1 MVESAGG
8 ERRREN
14 EPAAAHLAGAS
25 GPSVERTEVDE
36 ITSALCEL
44 AGQINAANA
53 ELVELLARFDALGG
67 WQGAGIRSIGH
78 WASIN
83 LGIDMRTAAQ
93 QARVGR
99 QLGEL
104 PAIAEAAAGGELG
117 WSKLR
122 LLGQVAEPATED
134 KWLAFAREMSVGQL
148 ARVVGAYRRAEDA
161 DRRSR
166 LNDHRERRGIWLFDE
181 PDGLVRVNG
190 LLEADDAA
198 VLRAALAAQ
207 GELLWREQ
215 INGEDDDIDRAG
227 TAPADGNGHTAATAS
242 TADADAESAAS
253 AGRAG
258 SGCGA
263 NGADAALEDD
273 DMEGEPASLT
283 EVDPTRAARDAVA
296 SRRVDA
302 LVALARAA
310 LAQGRPDDGDDL
322 TEVLLVVDADVLSGH
337 AEVGRCQLNG
347 GPTLSTPTA
356 RRLCCDARIRPL
368 LHRDGQPLDLGRS
381 QRLVSRAQ
389 RRALRFRDGPGCAFP
404 GCPARHVD
412 AHHVQHW
419 SDGGSTDL
427 DNLILLCR
435 HHHRL
440 LHEGG
445 YTARLEDG
453 RPRFYRPDGT
463 PIRPPNRPHPHHR
476 YRARGRTITAHTAR
490 ARSGGAPHWSPR
502 YALDALFSSR

>member
-1 MVESAGG
+1 V
-8 ERRREN
+8 
-14 EPAAAHLAGAS
+14 
-25 GPSVERTEVDE
+25 VRTEVDE
-36 ITSALCEL
+36 VDSALCQL

-53 ELVELLARFDALGG
+53 ELLELLARFDALGG
-67 WQGAGIRSIGH
+67 WHGVGIRSIGH

-99 QLGEL
+99 QLAEL
-104 PAIAEAAAGGELG
+104 PAIAEAAAAGELG

-134 KWLAFAREMSVGQL
+134 KWLGFAREMSVGQL

-166 LNDHRERRGIWLFDE
+166 LDNHRERRGIWLFDE
-181 PDGLVRVNG
+181 PDGLVRVTG

-215 INGEDDDIDRAG
+215 TRDSEDVDEADQASA
-227 TAPADGNGHTAATAS
+227 APADRPQRSHG
-242 TADADAESAAS
+242 AAS
-253 AGRAG
+253 NAAPAGRHGPDGPSG
-258 SGCGA
+258 SDGSLGPA
-263 NGADAALEDD
+263 TEGEPSQ
-273 DMEGEPASLT
+273 GEPASPT
-283 EVDPTRAARDAVA
+283 EVDPTQAARDRAA

-310 LAQGRPDDGDDL
+310 LAQGRPDDGDL
-322 TEVLLVVDADVLSGH
+322 TEVLLVVDADVLAGQ
-337 AEVGRCQLNG
+337 AEVGRCQLNS
-347 GPTLSTPTA
+347 GPAVSTQTA

-412 AHHVQHW
+412 AHHLQHW
-419 SDGGSTDL
+419 SDGGPTDL
-427 DNLILLCR
+427 DNLMLLCR

-440 LHEGG
+440 LHEGS

-453 RPRFYRPDGT
+453 RPRFYRPNGT
-463 PIRPPNRPHPHHR
+463 PIRPPNPPPHHHP
-476 YRARGRTITAHTAR
+476 YRARSRKITVHTAR
-490 ARSGGAPHWSPR
+490 ARSGGAPHWSPQ